1 MPKAIALFL
10 CLILCWISI
19 IPATSAQSL
28 GELSIMTYN
37 AEFLWDG
44 REPEEGISSIQFPW
58 KDKPAAADA
67 HMQAIANVIL
77 RNNPDIVNLVEVE
90 NFQTLKY
97 FNNKFVSDQRY
108 QPYLV
113 KGKDTITGQDVAL
126 LSRIAPEIIDRDNR
140 KGKSGKVT
148 KSVSKN
154 YYAKFEI
161 NGQKLALIGIHFLAN
176 PTSKGRK
183 NQRQAQADAMRQLA
197 LDLRQDGYLPII
209 WGDFN
214 DFDGE
219 VKDRSNSKPL
229 TNVLSQL
236 KTLGTKTEND
246 DLINVLEFLGKRD
259 RYTNF
264 YDRNRN
270 NKIEAKSEYSA
281 IDFILV
287 AQELEDNIAAV
298 AIDHD
303 YDPRKVSDHFPII
316 VTLTSLGN

>member
-1 MPKAIALFL
+1 MQKAIALLLFL
-10 CLILCWISI
+10 VLCWFSV
-19 IPATSAQSL
+19 IPATSARSL
-28 GELSIMTYN
+28 RKSQLSIMTYN

-44 REPEEGISSIQFPW
+44 REPEEGISSIKFPW
-58 KDKPAAADA
+58 KGKPAAADA
-67 HMQAIANVIL
+67 HMKAIANVIR

-90 NFQTLKY
+90 NLQTLKY
-97 FNNKFVSDQRY
+97 FNKKFLSSQNY

-113 KGKDTITGQDVAL
+113 KGRDTITGQDVAL
-126 LSRIAPEIIDRDNR
+126 LSRIAPEIIARENR

-176 PTSKGRK
+176 PSSKGRK
-183 NQRQAQADAMRQLA
+183 NKRQAQSDAIRQLA
-197 LDLRQDGYLPII
+197 LDLRKDGYLPII
-209 WGDFN
+209 LGDFN

-219 VKDRSNSKPL
+219 VKDRMNSKPL

-236 KTLGTKTEND
+236 KTLGTKTKKD
-246 DLINVLEFLGKRD
+246 DLINVLGFLGKRD
-259 RYTNF
+259 RYTSF

-270 NKIEAKSEYSA
+270 DKIEAKSEYSA
-281 IDFILV
+281 IDFILL
-287 AQELEDNIAAV
+287 AQELEDNVEKV
-298 AIDHD
+298 AIDHN

-316 VTLTSLGN
+316 VTFKSL

>member
-1 MPKAIALFL
+1 
-10 CLILCWISI
+10 
-19 IPATSAQSL
+19 
-28 GELSIMTYN
+28 MTYN

-44 REPEEGISSIQFPW
+44 RDPEEGISSIQFPW
-58 KDKPAAADA
+58 KGKPAAADA

-90 NFQTLKY
+90 NLQTLKY
-97 FNNKFVSDQRY
+97 FNNKFLPDQGY
-108 QPYLV
+108 QPYLI

-126 LSRIAPEIIDRDNR
+126 LSRIAPEKGKIARDNR

-161 NGQKLALIGIHFLAN
+161 NGQKFALIGIHFLAN

-197 LDLRQDGYLPII
+197 LDLRKDGYLPII
-209 WGDFN
+209 LGDFN
-214 DFDGE
+214 DFDGD

-270 NKIEAKSEYSA
+270 HKIEAKSEYSA

-287 AQELEDNIAAV
+287 AQELEDNIASV

-303 YDPRKVSDHFPII
+303 YDPRKISDHFPII
-316 VTLTSLGN
+316 VTLTYLGD